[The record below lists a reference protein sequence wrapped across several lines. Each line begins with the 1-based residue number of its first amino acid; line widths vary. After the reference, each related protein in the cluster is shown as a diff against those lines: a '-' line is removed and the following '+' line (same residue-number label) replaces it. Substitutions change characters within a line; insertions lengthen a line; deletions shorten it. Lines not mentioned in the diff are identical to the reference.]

1 MPIRYNMCTYTRA
14 PINPN
19 SSGQRHGPRTLAT
32 AAGLDTGASLRHPKY
47 RLQAAAAG
55 AGVDVGEGGLS
66 DERRQALRRLVASV
80 LQTRGAWNLVD

>member
-1 MPIRYNMCTYTRA
+1 MYLYPRPNQS
-14 PINPN
+14 N
-19 SSGQRHGPRTLAT
+19 SSGQRHGPLAT
-32 AAGLDTGASLRHPKY
+32 AAGFDTGASLRHPKF

-80 LQTRGAWNLVD
+80 LRTRGAWNSVD